1 MATTLL
7 ALLLAWMVTVPI
19 VLGLA
24 RLLDRATRPKLHARA
39 ETPET
44 LPGDALAADADQN
57 VVPLVPRG
65 RNDLVQAGELRR
77 AS

>member
-7 ALLLAWMVTVPI
+7 VLLIAWIVTVPI

-24 RLLDRATRPKLHARA
+24 RVLDRMTRPKVPAR
-39 ETPET
+39 EEPLDPLVEIE
-44 LPGDALAADADQN
+44 N
-57 VVPLVPRG
+57 IVPLVPRG
-65 RNDLVQAGELRR
+65 RNDLVVARDLRR

>member
-1 MATTLL
+1 VATTLL
-7 ALLLAWMVTVPI
+7 ALLIAWMVTVPI

-24 RLLDRATRPKLHARA
+24 RLLDRLTRPKLHARA
-39 ETPET
+39 ETVEPRS
-44 LPGDALAADADQN
+44 GDPSAAADHN